1 MLMQE
6 HKVSEE
12 AIAEGM
18 KEGGGLCQQLGLEM
32 SRVISAEQVYGSE
45 AEAAANVDEK
55 DGEEGDEE
63 DEDEGELSVF
73 KFEVECAGKL
83 KSKKE

>member
-18 KEGGGLCQQLGLEM
+18 KEGAGLCQQLGLEM

-45 AEAAANVDEK
+45 AEAAANVDEE
-55 DGEEGDEE
+55 DGEEGEE
-63 DEDEGELSVF
+63 DEDVGELSVF
-73 KFEVECAGKL
+73 KFEVECAGKS

>member
-1 MLMQE
+1 M
-6 HKVSEE
+6 
-12 AIAEGM
+12 
-18 KEGGGLCQQLGLEM
+18 
-32 SRVISAEQVYGSE
+32 ISAEQVYGSE

-63 DEDEGELSVF
+63 DEDKGELSVF
-73 KFEVECAGKL
+73 KFEVECAVKS